1 MPADHAPTA
10 GDALGDTL
18 VAEGVAKRYGGVV
31 ALRGADL
38 VLRPGEVHAL
48 LGENGAGKST
58 LVKVLTGLEQPDAGT
73 VRLGGRAVTWRGPLE
88 ARDGGIATVS
98 QELSLF
104 PDLDVLENLFSFRA
118 PARGGLVDRRAMRD
132 AAAPHLAA
140 LGLDVD
146 PRTLLGDLTLAQQ
159 QLVEIARAL
168 LGDPRVLVLDE
179 PTSALGAAATESLL
193 ATVRA
198 IAGRGV
204 AVLYVSH
211 FLQEVRVIADRVT
224 VLRDGA
230 NALTDRAAAEL
241 DVPALVAAMLGRET
255 PEAAPDSVAA
265 ERNGDAARVC
275 ATLRDLAP
283 GGAADGVDLDVR
295 ASEIV
300 GLAGLQGA
308 GHEEMLQ
315 LLWTRRR
322 ADGDVAFV
330 PSDRKRF
337 GLMLDKPVWENVTAV
352 TALAGRR
359 SPRLLRP
366 AALRAV
372 AQHWVDELR
381 IRCQVDDPAGRLS
394 GGNQQKLVF
403 AKWLATDPRLL
414 LLDDPTR
421 GVDVGAKREMH
432 TLIRRLA
439 GQGRGVLLCSTD
451 LAELAELCDRVLI
464 MHRGR
469 VTAEA
474 ASDQQSESGLLA
486 ALGGA
491 GAARV

>member
-1 MPADHAPTA
+1 
-10 GDALGDTL
+10 
-18 VAEGVAKRYGGVV
+18 
-31 ALRGADL
+31 
-38 VLRPGEVHAL
+38 
-48 LGENGAGKST
+48 
-58 LVKVLTGLEQPDAGT
+58 
-73 VRLGGRAVTWRGPLE
+73 
-88 ARDGGIATVS
+88 
-98 QELSLF
+98 
-104 PDLDVLENLFSFRA
+104 
-118 PARGGLVDRRAMRD
+118 
-132 AAAPHLAA
+132 
-140 LGLDVD
+140 
-146 PRTLLGDLTLAQQ
+146 
-159 QLVEIARAL
+159 
-168 LGDPRVLVLDE
+168 VLDE

-193 ATVRA
+193 ATVRS

-211 FLQEVRVIADRVT
+211 FLQEVRAIADRVT

-230 NALTDRAAAEL
+230 NTLTDRAAAEL
-241 DVPALVAAMLGRET
+241 DVPALVAAMLGQE
-255 PEAAPDSVAA
+255 PADADEEQDSVAVQG
-265 ERNGDAARVC
+265 NGAAVC

-295 ASEIV
+295 EGEIV

-315 LLWTRRR
+315 ALWTRRR
-322 ADGDVAFV
+322 SDGDVAFV

-372 AQHWVDELR
+372 AQRWVDELR
-381 IRCQVDDPAGRLS
+381 IRCHVDDPAGKLS

-432 TLIRRLA
+432 VLIRELA
-439 GQGRGVLLCSTD
+439 GQARGVLLCSTD

-469 VTAEA
+469 VTREA
-474 ASDQQSESGLLA
+474 APDQRSESGLLA
-486 ALGGA
+486 ALGSA
-491 GAARV
+491 